1 MKIYYY
7 GMIHFKFSE
16 GIFLRKLSAN
26 SEGELNMASQRILV
40 VENEKKIA
48 LDIKKRLQKMGYF
61 VYDISSS
68 GEEAIK
74 KVEETN
80 PNLVLV
86 DLCLSGTINGAQV
99 ADIIIKKFEVPVL
112 YLTDYS
118 KIQTLNENRLT
129 EPFSYITKPVTER
142 DMHIAIKMALY
153 KHQTKRKLLEEKRKF
168 LAILKS
174 MGSAVMITDTSGY
187 IYMMNPVAEALTAWM
202 QDEAVTKNL
211 TEVLSLVDKDTGLMI
226 KDLTTQVIQTGAVL
240 NLPETLTLITKN
252 HTEIQ
257 IGGSIAP
264 IRDDNGNM
272 IGTVLVFQDITQRKL
287 IEAQL
292 VRNAF
297 YDALTGLP
305 NRVLFLERL
314 TQVFE
319 RGKRRNNERY
329 AVLFLDLDGFKK
341 INDSFGHSVGD
352 DLLIEVA
359 RRLESC
365 LRSGDTVARF
375 GGDEFAILIE
385 DIKDVTDATNVAK
398 RIQESLR
405 LPLELKEHEILIA
418 ASIGIALNC
427 SSYEQPEN
435 LLRDADMA
443 MYHAKQQ
450 GKARYVVFNSQKSL
464 DTNY

>member
-1 MKIYYY
+1 MPTQK
-7 GMIHFKFSE
+7 
-16 GIFLRKLSAN
+16 
-26 SEGELNMASQRILV
+26 ILV

-61 VYDISSS
+61 VYEIISS

-99 ADIIIKKFEVPVL
+99 ADIIIKNFEVPVL

-118 KIQTLNENRLT
+118 KIKKINENRLI
-129 EPFSYITKPVTER
+129 EPFSYITKPVTEQ
-142 DMHIAIKMALY
+142 DMHLAIKMALY

-174 MGSAVMITDTSGY
+174 MGSGVMITDTYGC
-187 IYMMNPVAEALTAWM
+187 IYMMNPVAEALTAWK
-202 QDEAVTKNL
+202 QDEAVNKNL
-211 TEVLSLVDKDTGLMI
+211 TEVLSLVDKDTGLIM
-226 KDLTTQVIQTGAVL
+226 KDLTTQVIQTGVVL
-240 NLPETLTLITKN
+240 NLPETLTLMTKN

-264 IRDDNGNM
+264 IRDDDGNM
-272 IGTVLVFQDITQRKL
+272 IGTVLLFQDITQRKR

-314 TQVFE
+314 SQVFE

-352 DLLIEVA
+352 DLLMEVA

>member
-1 MKIYYY
+1 MPTQK
-7 GMIHFKFSE
+7 
-16 GIFLRKLSAN
+16 
-26 SEGELNMASQRILV
+26 ILV

-61 VYDISSS
+61 VYEIISS

-74 KVEETN
+74 KVEEIN

-99 ADIIIKKFEVPVL
+99 ADIIIKNFEVPVL

-118 KIQTLNENRLT
+118 KIQTINENRLT
-129 EPFSYITKPVTER
+129 EPFSYITKPVTEQ

-153 KHQTKRKLLEEKRKF
+153 KHQTKRKLQEEKRKF
-168 LAILKS
+168 LAIIKS
-174 MGSAVMITDTSGY
+174 MGSAVMITDTYGC
-187 IYMMNPVAEALTAWM
+187 IYMMNPVAEALTAWK

-211 TEVLSLVDKDTGLMI
+211 TEVLSLVDKDTGLIM
-226 KDLTTQVIQTGAVL
+226 KDLTTQVIQTGVVL
-240 NLPETLTLITKN
+240 NLPETLTLMTKN

-264 IRDDNGNM
+264 IRDDDGNM

-319 RGKRRNNERY
+319 RGKRRNNDRY

-398 RIQESLR
+398 RIQETLR

-464 DTNY
+464 DTND

>member
-1 MKIYYY
+1 
-7 GMIHFKFSE
+7 
-16 GIFLRKLSAN
+16 
-26 SEGELNMASQRILV
+26 
-40 VENEKKIA
+40 
-48 LDIKKRLQKMGYF
+48 
-61 VYDISSS
+61 
-68 GEEAIK
+68 
-74 KVEETN
+74 
-80 PNLVLV
+80 
-86 DLCLSGTINGAQV
+86 
-99 ADIIIKKFEVPVL
+99 
-112 YLTDYS
+112 
-118 KIQTLNENRLT
+118 
-129 EPFSYITKPVTER
+129 
-142 DMHIAIKMALY
+142 MHLAIKMALY

-174 MGSAVMITDTSGY
+174 MGSGVIITDTYGC
-187 IYMMNPVAEALTAWM
+187 IYMMNPVAEALTAWK
-202 QDEAVTKNL
+202 QDEAVNKNL
-211 TEVLSLVDKDTGLMI
+211 TEVLSLVDKDTGLIM
-226 KDLTTQVIQTGAVL
+226 KDLTTQVIQTGVVL
-240 NLPETLTLITKN
+240 NLPETLTLMTKN

-264 IRDDNGNM
+264 IRDDDGNM
-272 IGTVLVFQDITQRKL
+272 IGTVLLFQDITQRKR

-314 TQVFE
+314 SQVFE

-352 DLLIEVA
+352 DLLMEIA

-405 LPLELKEHEILIA
+405 LPVELKEHEILIA

-464 DTNY
+464 DTND

>member
-1 MKIYYY
+1 
-7 GMIHFKFSE
+7 
-16 GIFLRKLSAN
+16 
-26 SEGELNMASQRILV
+26 
-40 VENEKKIA
+40 
-48 LDIKKRLQKMGYF
+48 MGYF
-61 VYDISSS
+61 VYEIISS

-99 ADIIIKKFEVPVL
+99 ADIIIKNFEVPVL

-118 KIQTLNENRLT
+118 KIKKINENRLI
-129 EPFSYITKPVTER
+129 EPFSYITKPVTEQ
-142 DMHIAIKMALY
+142 DMHLAIKMALY

-174 MGSAVMITDTSGY
+174 MGSGVMITDTYGC
-187 IYMMNPVAEALTAWM
+187 IYMMNPVAEALTAWK
-202 QDEAVTKNL
+202 QDEAVNKNL
-211 TEVLSLVDKDTGLMI
+211 TEVLSLVDKDTGLIM
-226 KDLTTQVIQTGAVL
+226 KDLTTQVIQTGVVL
-240 NLPETLTLITKN
+240 NLPETLTLMTKN

-264 IRDDNGNM
+264 IRDDDGNM
-272 IGTVLVFQDITQRKL
+272 IGTVLLFQDITQRKR

-314 TQVFE
+314 SQVFE

-352 DLLIEVA
+352 DLLMEVA

>member
-1 MKIYYY
+1 MPTQK
-7 GMIHFKFSE
+7 
-16 GIFLRKLSAN
+16 
-26 SEGELNMASQRILV
+26 ILV

-61 VYDISSS
+61 VYEIISS

-99 ADIIIKKFEVPVL
+99 ADIIIQNFEVPVL

-118 KIQTLNENRLT
+118 KIKKINENRLI
-129 EPFSYITKPVTER
+129 EPFSYITKPVTEQ
-142 DMHIAIKMALY
+142 DMHLAIKMALY

-174 MGSAVMITDTSGY
+174 MGSGVIITDTYGC
-187 IYMMNPVAEALTAWM
+187 IYMMNPVAEALTAWK
-202 QDEAVTKNL
+202 QDEAVNKNL
-211 TEVLSLVDKDTGLMI
+211 TEVLSLVDKDTGLIM
-226 KDLTTQVIQTGAVL
+226 KDLTTQVIQTGVVL
-240 NLPETLTLITKN
+240 NLPETLTLMTKN

-264 IRDDNGNM
+264 IRDDDGNM
-272 IGTVLVFQDITQRKL
+272 IGTVLLFQDITQRKR

-314 TQVFE
+314 SQVFE

-352 DLLIEVA
+352 DLLMEIA

>member
-1 MKIYYY
+1 
-7 GMIHFKFSE
+7 MIHFKFSE

-187 IYMMNPVAEALTAWM
+187 IYMMNPVAEALTAWK

-398 RIQESLR
+398 RIQETLK
-405 LPLELKEHEILIA
+405 LAVELKENEILIA
-418 ASIGIALNC
+418 ASIGIALNS

-464 DTNY
+464 DTND